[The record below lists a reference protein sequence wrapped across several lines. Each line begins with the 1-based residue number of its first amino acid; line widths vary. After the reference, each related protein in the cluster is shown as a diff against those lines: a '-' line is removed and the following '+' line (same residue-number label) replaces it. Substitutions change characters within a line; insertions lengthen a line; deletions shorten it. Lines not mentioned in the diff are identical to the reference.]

1 MKPTSIISL
10 IIAFVLVVAGLI
22 TCFVAQ
28 NIASSNG
35 EFIFAESR
43 DGDLVNTVEIS
54 EDISKIELIVEN
66 AEINIHGSSDRSYI
80 EFINF
85 NENYYTL
92 SHSNTLL
99 SFNEIPDL
107 LSMVKFWE
115 SGFSFKG
122 MRYILNFSKP
132 SQDSKKINIYLTE
145 KQLLKIFDIQADTCT
160 VNIEN
165 IVIDCDYKFCVSDLT
180 LNADTLRTSGTFNI
194 NSAAK
199 EEPAENVRLNISY
212 SLIKNV
218 LITAKNLETNI
229 DLFKISGDAN
239 ISCDTGKIKI
249 RFINSPADLNIS
261 ANTSGSLLVSGIEY
275 LNEYSSHGDQ
285 SSQNT
290 IVINSKNAVID
301 ISKTDSQ
308 IPQSQNNN

>member
-132 SQDSKKINIYLTE
+132 SQDSKKINIDLTE
-145 KQLLKIFDIQADTCT
+145 KQLLKIFDILA
-160 VNIEN
+160 
-165 IVIDCDYKFCVSDLT
+165 L
-180 LNADTLRTSGTFNI
+180 A
-194 NSAAK
+194 
-199 EEPAENVRLNISY
+199 Y
-212 SLIKNV
+212 SM
-218 LITAKNLETNI
+218 
-229 DLFKISGDAN
+229 
-239 ISCDTGKIKI
+239 
-249 RFINSPADLNIS
+249 
-261 ANTSGSLLVSGIEY
+261 
-275 LNEYSSHGDQ
+275 
-285 SSQNT
+285 
-290 IVINSKNAVID
+290 
-301 ISKTDSQ
+301 
-308 IPQSQNNN
+308 